1 MRSDQPSPACAA
13 GSASDLLREHLPR
26 NSTPQDEE
34 DARQRCAIGESGRPM
49 AFERRRAGFGNRGS
63 IRLHKASSI
72 RRSDMR
78 DRLALGHATVPIC
91 QAQYKMHVSYS

>member
-1 MRSDQPSPACAA
+1 MSGVCFRDKCGQS
-13 GSASDLLREHLPR
+13 
-26 NSTPQDEE
+26 
-34 DARQRCAIGESGRPM
+34 IGEAR
-49 AFERRRAGFGNRGS
+49 AFMRGTDRIFAEDSS

-78 DRLALGHATVPIC
+78 DRLALDHATVPIC

>member
-1 MRSDQPSPACAA
+1 MEFRSAGRRGCPST
-13 GSASDLLREHLPR
+13 LRDR
-26 NSTPQDEE
+26 
-34 DARQRCAIGESGRPM
+34 ESGPAHGFR
-49 AFERRRAGFGNRGS
+49 AAAAGFGNRGS

-91 QAQYKMHVSYS
+91 QAQHKMHVSYS